1 MEQQKVDFAIIGECL
16 IELTSNGTLAESST
30 LNKYFGGDTITT
42 AITVARLGG
51 KTAYI
56 TKVGNDGFSEFILS
70 SLQKENI
77 DTSLIKTND
86 EQNGMYIISNTQTK
100 KELLYYKRKTA
111 ATKLTIDDLPE
122 DYIKNLKLVYST
134 GIVQSLSA
142 GARELVRES
151 FRIARENE
159 VLTAYDPNYTSCFM
173 NSGDTK
179 ELMEEIID
187 YADIVFLS
195 LKGDAVRLYEIDSID
210 KAMKY
215 FWDRGVKIVVIKSHI
230 DNGYYTG
237 YSGTITFTEF
247 YNTIKAVDVT
257 ASGDVFNGGF
267 LYAITNGYAPSDA
280 TKFASVV
287 SGLQTQNYGAIQ
299 SIPYLKN
306 VMENMETC
314 GI

>member
-1 MEQQKVDFAIIGECL
+1 MDEQKIDIAIIGECL
-16 IELTSNGTLAESST
+16 IELSSNGSLAESST
-30 LNKYFGGDTITT
+30 LNKYFGGDTVTT
-42 AITVARLGG
+42 AVAIARLGG
-51 KTAYI
+51 KTAYV

-70 SLQKENI
+70 SLQKEHI

-86 EQNGMYIISNTQTK
+86 EQNGMYILANTQTK

-111 ATKLTIDDLPE
+111 ATKLNIDDLPE
-122 DYIKNLKLVYST
+122 SKIKTLKLIYST

-142 GARELVRES
+142 SARELVRES

-173 NSGDTK
+173 NSEDTK
-179 ELMEEIID
+179 ELFDEIID
-187 YADIVFLS
+187 YTDIVFLS
-195 LKGDAVRLYEIDSID
+195 LKSDAVRLYDIDSVD

-215 FWDRGVKIVVIKSHI
+215 FWDKGAKIVVIKSHI

-237 YSGTITFTEF
+237 YKGNISFTEF
-247 YNTIKAVDVT
+247 YNTTKAVDVT

-267 LYAITNGYAPSDA
+267 LYAVVNGYTPSDA
-280 TKFASVV
+280 TKFAAVV
-287 SGLQTQNYGAIQ
+287 SGLQTQNYGAIP

-306 VMENMETC
+306 VMENFQ
-314 GI
+314 I

>member
-1 MEQQKVDFAIIGECL
+1 MDQQKSSVVIIGECL
-16 IELTSNGTLAESST
+16 IELISNGSLAESST
-30 LNKYFGGDTITT
+30 LNKYFGGDTVTT
-42 AITVARLGG
+42 AVAVARMGG
-51 KTAYI
+51 NVCYV

-86 EQNGMYIISNTQTK
+86 EQNGMYIVANTHNK

-111 ATKLTIDDLPE
+111 ATKLNIEDVPE
-122 DYIKNLKLVYST
+122 DFIKQVKLVYST

-142 GARELVRES
+142 SSRELVRES

-159 VLTAYDPNYTSCFM
+159 VITAYDPNYTSCFM
-173 NSGDTK
+173 SSSDTK
-179 ELMEEIID
+179 ELMEEILD
-187 YADIVFLS
+187 YTDIIFLS
-195 LKGDAVRLYEIDSID
+195 LKGDAMRLYGVDSVEQI
-210 KAMKY
+210 MKR
-215 FWDRGVKIVVIKSHI
+215 FWDKGVKIVVIKSHI

-237 YSGTITFTEF
+237 YKGSITFTEF
-247 YNTIKAVDVT
+247 YNTSKAVDVT

-267 LYAITNGYAPSDA
+267 LYAITNGYQPQEA

-299 SIPYLKN
+299 SIPYLKT
-306 VMENMETC
+306 VMENMEA
-314 GI
+314 